1 MPSIVNGASASAEP
15 GQSAGVATACVAAE
29 LLEMAIPM
37 DVSEVSAG
45 QVTFLVSNTGAAEHE
60 FVLIATDLAADQLP
74 VKDGVV
80 DETQV
85 PVVTRT
91 ALLQPG
97 EKATVSVDLPA
108 GHYVV
113 ICNVPGHYL
122 AGMHTEFTVR

>member
-1 MPSIVNGASASAEP
+1 
-15 GQSAGVATACVAAE
+15 
-29 LLEMAIPM
+29 MAIPM